1 LLLFLILTNLS
12 LIKEKPDNKSIYVF
26 FKVKLFNNTKKT
38 LNINFSISKYSTDPF
53 LNTSKEMSY
62 RIVLYSISNEIFN
75 YMKST
80 SKSHEGS
87 MNLFSEPVGVYT
99 NIKNGIGI
107 FGGISSQYLLL
118 K

>member
-1 LLLFLILTNLS
+1 
-12 LIKEKPDNKSIYVF
+12 
-26 FKVKLFNNTKKT
+26 
-38 LNINFSISKYSTDPF
+38 
-53 LNTSKEMSY
+53 
-62 RIVLYSISNEIFN
+62 
-75 YMKST
+75 MKST

-99 NIKNGIGI
+99 NIKNEIGI